1 MSDKPSSNPS
11 LPLRRSS
18 VPTSRRPYWAN
29 TWLLYAGGL
38 NRLPRKVPRAVD
50 VIEAQIP
57 EVFDTRYYRVAEYP
71 SFVDLSY
78 TVDAALL
85 DEFMGRVEID
95 LLPQLLPGSRTVR
108 PLRIASLYESRLHE
122 TQRAL
127 QTAEN
132 ETIIEEACGNRDL
145 IAALMGDEWLGLR
158 LLAQLRISKAASAT
172 SLRSSVR
179 ATLNSVAVGLAQLVR
194 YGAADVE
201 DGFFV
206 ITARGSNIL
215 TSIEKKS
222 GVILKP

>member
-1 MSDKPSSNPS
+1 MAEKSESISGLPQRRPS
-11 LPLRRSS
+11 LMG
-18 VPTSRRPYWAN
+18 SRKPDWAN
-29 TWLLYAGGL
+29 TWALYAQGVRGL
-38 NRLPRKVPRAVD
+38 PGRGPRVVRLLQDPASHGLESFYQAADDFFVEMTHSNINLPR
-50 VIEAQIP
+50 
-57 EVFDTRYYRVAEYP
+57 
-71 SFVDLSY
+71 
-78 TVDAALL
+78 ALEL
-85 DEFMGRVEID
+85 PGEIKFHII
-95 LLPQLLPGSRTVR
+95 PQLPTEGLSIR
-108 PLRIASLYESRLHE
+108 PLGIASLYESRLHE

-132 ETIIEEACGNRDL
+132 EKIIEEACGNRDL

-172 SLRSSVR
+172 SLRSSVG

-206 ITARGSNIL
+206 ITARGSSIL

>member
-1 MSDKPSSNPS
+1 MAEKSESISGLPQRRPS
-11 LPLRRSS
+11 LIG
-18 VPTSRRPYWAN
+18 SRKPDWAN
-29 TWLLYAGGL
+29 TWALYAQGVRG
-38 NRLPRKVPRAVD
+38 LPRRGPRVARLLQDPASHGLEPDLLWVMLRNINLPRALELPGE
-50 VIEAQIP
+50 IK
-57 EVFDTRYYRVAEYP
+57 FD
-71 SFVDLSY
+71 
-78 TVDAALL
+78 
-85 DEFMGRVEID
+85 II
-95 LLPQLLPGSRTVR
+95 PQLPTEGRGIR
-108 PLRIASLYESRLHE
+108 PLGIASLYESRLHE